1 MPVFFLIS
9 FMGLKRIKETEYYEH
24 LQQLE
29 KTAYEIFPILCFQP
43 HEIEQFIKFYS
54 SLPYDETIYLIEIEN
69 NQTAFCRCL
78 INNHGKQS
86 IQYIIPSLWTNR
98 YQIVKAA
105 IEQIKTE
112 FLQASLAWELVI
124 IINEK
129 LPSHNAYYAGLLPE
143 LGFDM
148 EPRLTMTASQNITE
162 AIELPQ
168 LPKNIHEISFT
179 KNRLS
184 EFVDLYNK
192 AYAVHYDG
200 FPLEKVEQRREF
212 TKWELTDAQD
222 KEDALKTWVG
232 LECNGR
238 IIGSCYGRI
247 WDDEMSIEELA
258 ILPEF
263 YGNGL
268 GRYLAIRCMYKF
280 KNNFREPSKYFF
292 IGTNRT
298 YKQALRLYYSLGF
311 EIDKVQTY
319 ASFLK
324 NNISI

>member
-1 MPVFFLIS
+1 MC
-9 FMGLKRIKETEYYEH
+9 LKIITETEYSEY
-24 LQQLE
+24 LQQFE
-29 KTAYEIFPILCFQP
+29 KTAYEIFPILGFQP
-43 HEIEQFIKFYS
+43 HEIDSFIKFHS
-54 SLPYDETIYLIEIEN
+54 KLPYDENIYLIKNEN

-78 INNHGKQS
+78 INNYGKQS
-86 IQYIIPSLWTNR
+86 IQYIIPSLWFSR
-98 YQIVKAA
+98 YQIVKTA

-112 FLQASLAWELVI
+112 FLQASLASELIMV
-124 IINEK
+124 INEK
-129 LPSHNAYYAGLLPE
+129 VPSHNAYYAGLLPE

-148 EPRLTMTASQNITE
+148 QPRLTMTASQNITE
-162 AIELPQ
+162 TIELPQ

-192 AYAVHYDG
+192 AYTVHYDG
-200 FPLEKVEQRREF
+200 FSSQKIEQQREF
-212 TKWELTDAQD
+212 TKSQLTDAQD
-222 KEDALKTWVG
+222 KDDAVKTWVG
-232 LECNGR
+232 LECDGR

-247 WDDEMSIEELA
+247 WDNEMSIEELA

-268 GRYLAIRCMYKF
+268 GRYLAIRCMYKL
-280 KNNFREPSKYFF
+280 KNHFGEPSKYFF

-298 YKQALRLYYSLGF
+298 YKRALRLYYSLGF
-311 EIDKVQTY
+311 KIDQVQTY

-324 NNISI
+324 KNISI